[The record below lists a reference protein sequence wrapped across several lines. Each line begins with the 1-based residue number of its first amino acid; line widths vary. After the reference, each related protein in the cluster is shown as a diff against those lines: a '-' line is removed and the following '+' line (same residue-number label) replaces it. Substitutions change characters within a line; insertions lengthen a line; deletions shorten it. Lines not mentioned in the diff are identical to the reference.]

1 MIRGAGRILLAV
13 LPLCLVSASCR
24 GPVPEGGEGF
34 VPRPT
39 RGYVLISLDT
49 LRADRLGSYGHQ
61 RPTSPFFDRLAAGST
76 LFEHAAAPY
85 PATLVSHMTMF
96 TGLYP
101 PQHGVYPPSMV
112 LPEQIPTLPQRF
124 AAAGFRTMA
133 TTEGGFVGRGFGF
146 ERGFE
151 VYDDTP
157 YAADSDIES
166 TFERGLDF
174 LRSLDRGER
183 FLLFL
188 HSYSVHDPYD
198 PPVGFIEQLGDREP
212 GPDSGG
218 ERLRA
223 FNHQRT
229 EIPTAEV
236 ERFERRYEAS
246 IRYVDS
252 VLESFVGQL
261 EALGLLAETTLI
273 ITSDHGEEFLEH
285 GKLGHTQLFPELLSV
300 PLLIVHPDQS
310 KGLRVSDQVS
320 LVDVTPTLLDLAGLP
335 PLEEVP
341 GRSLAP
347 YLQDPGLQAG
357 QLVYAELEEFPY
369 LRALI
374 GEVDGRRYQLLVT
387 QIKTDGEGTWV
398 QDRAELDVYG
408 PRLELRS
415 RSYHQPRQLTAT
427 IAGEIVG
434 TLEITP
440 EWQDYSLDL
449 PGQGLQRLEL
459 RGDDCV
465 RPIDVGE
472 GSDPRC
478 LAFIVHG
485 PPLSTAQLFD
495 LDHDPTASRDVS
507 RERPLIVRQM
517 MRELQARQWTAIG
530 GVQTRELS
538 QEDQRRLRALGYID

>member
-1 MIRGAGRILLAV
+1 VIRGAGRTLLAI
-13 LPLCLVSASCR
+13 LPLCLVPAACR
-24 GPVPEGGEGF
+24 GPAPEAGEGF

-101 PQHGVYPPSMV
+101 PQHGVYPPAVV

-124 AAAGFRTMA
+124 AAAGFRTA
-133 TTEGGFVGRGFGF
+133 AYTEGGFVGWGFGF

-174 LRSLDRGER
+174 LRSLDRDER

-198 PPVGFIEQLGDREP
+198 PPADFIEQFGDREP

-229 EIPTAEV
+229 EIPAAEV

-252 VLESFVGQL
+252 VLESFVGEL
-261 EALGLLAETTLI
+261 ESLGLLADTTLI
-273 ITSDHGEEFLEH
+273 VTSDHGEEFLEH

-300 PLLIVHPDQS
+300 PLLIVHPDQP

-347 YLQDPGLQAG
+347 YLRDSRLQAG
-357 QLVYAELEEFPY
+357 QLAYAELEEFPY

-387 QIKTDGEGTWV
+387 QIKADGEGTWV

-449 PGQGLQRLEL
+449 PGQRLQRLEL
-459 RGDDCV
+459 RGDGCV
-465 RPIDVGE
+465 RPVDVGE

-478 LAFIVHG
+478 LAFIVQG
-485 PPLSTAQLFD
+485 PPLATARLFD
-495 LDHDPTASRDVS
+495 LDHDPTASHDVS

-517 MRELQARQWTAIG
+517 MRELQARQWSAIG